1 MRVWNLFEI
10 NFLGQKS
17 QTTPLSPM
25 KLLSETTRVYR
36 HIWTQK
42 AHFPQGGMKA
52 PFLSNWI
59 FLPLPSNR
67 VKSIRYSLQLCS
79 NIFDQKDL
87 LGAEMV
93 LIVCFWDA
101 ICIRAYKT
109 LSVPHWKHSS
119 QFKLFQ
125 IMTII
130 SDKNEC
136 SFIIKLKQSQL
147 LVRKSFKVFSQ
158 LSSFLTFLD
167 NLRV

>member
-1 MRVWNLFEI
+1 MDSKSSFSRRTQRGIKARCPCYLIVYFYPRQIGLKVFVI
-10 NFLGQKS
+10 PCNFA
-17 QTTPLSPM
+17 
-25 KLLSETTRVYR
+25 V
-36 HIWTQK
+36 
-42 AHFPQGGMKA
+42 
-52 PFLSNWI
+52 I
-59 FLPLPSNR
+59 FST
-67 VKSIRYSLQLCS
+67 K
-79 NIFDQKDL
+79 KDL